1 MVIKRILRKYIMRN
15 LKCHTPLI
23 GMLILSFFSLFFL
36 SCTKDTDR
44 STIRIGSK
52 NFSEQFILAEI
63 MAQLIENRTTLKVER
78 IFNLGG
84 TMICHNALMNGE
96 IDLYPEYT
104 GTGLTAILQQDVIV
118 DPDEAYKI
126 VSREYRDA
134 YQLKWLQPFGFN
146 NTYALT
152 VRGSDARKKGW
163 TAISDLVSAGSEL
176 KAGFTAEF
184 IERSDG
190 YPGLKKKYDLSFQ
203 SVKDMDPGLMY
214 RAIAEKEVDVIS
226 AFATDGRIRA
236 YDLFPL
242 EDDSLFFPPYYAA
255 PVVRLDIEK
264 KYPDVEKVLLQIAGI
279 IDNSTMQQLNYAV
292 DEKKQSPEEVARKY
306 LRETGLISG
315 K

>member
-1 MVIKRILRKYIMRN
+1 MVIKKKSRKYIMRN

-23 GMLILSFFSLFFL
+23 GILILSFFSLFFL

-84 TMICHNALMNGE
+84 TMICHNALMNGD

-126 VSREYRDA
+126 VSRKYRDA

-163 TAISDLVSAGSEL
+163 IAISDLVSAGSEL
-176 KAGFTAEF
+176 KAGFTSEF

-226 AFATDGRIRA
+226 AFATDGRVRA

-255 PVVRLDIEK
+255 PVVRFDIVK
-264 KYPDVEKVLLQIAGI
+264 KYPDVEKVLLLIAGI

-292 DEKKQSPEEVARKY
+292 DEKKQLPEEVVRKY
-306 LRETGLISG
+306 LRETGLISE

>member
-1 MVIKRILRKYIMRN
+1 MRN

-23 GMLILSFFSLFFL
+23 GMLILSFLSLFFF

-126 VSREYRDA
+126 VSRKYRDV

-163 TAISDLVSAGSEL
+163 TTISDLVSAGSEL

-255 PVVRLDIEK
+255 PVVRLDIVK

-292 DEKKQSPEEVARKY
+292 DEKKQPPEEVARKY
-306 LRETGLISG
+306 LRETDLISG

>member
-1 MVIKRILRKYIMRN
+1 MVIKMILTKHIMRN

-23 GMLILSFFSLFFL
+23 GMLILSMFALLIL

-44 STIRIGSK
+44 TTIRIGSK

-63 MAQLIENRTTLKVER
+63 MAQLIENRTPLKVKR

-84 TMICHNALMNGE
+84 TMICHNALMNGK

-126 VSREYRDA
+126 VSRKYRDA
-134 YQLKWLQPFGFN
+134 YQLKWLKPFGFN
-146 NTYALT
+146 NTYALA

-163 TAISDLVSAGSEL
+163 TTISDLVSTGSKL

-226 AFATDGRIRA
+226 AFATDGRIKA
-236 YDLFPL
+236 YNLFPL

-255 PVVRLDIEK
+255 PVVRLDIVK
-264 KYPDVEKVLLQIAGI
+264 KYPDVEKVLHLIAGL

-292 DEKKQSPEEVARKY
+292 DVKKQSPEEVARKY
-306 LRETGLISG
+306 LRKAGLISG

>member
-1 MVIKRILRKYIMRN
+1 MRN

-23 GMLILSFFSLFFL
+23 GMLILSFLSLFFL
-36 SCTKDTDR
+36 SCKKDADR
-44 STIRIGSK
+44 STIQIGSK

-63 MAQLIENRTTLKVER
+63 MAQLIENRTTLKVKR

-84 TMICHNALMNGE
+84 TMICHDALMNGA

-104 GTGLTAILQQDVIV
+104 GTGLTAVLQQDVIV

-126 VSREYRDA
+126 VSRKYRDV

-152 VRGSDARKKGW
+152 VRGSDACKKGW
-163 TAISDLVSAGSEL
+163 TAISDLVSAGPEL

-226 AFATDGRIRA
+226 AFVTDGRIRA

-255 PVVRLDIEK
+255 PVVRLDIVK

-279 IDNSTMQQLNYAV
+279 IDNSTMQQLNYEV

-306 LRETGLISG
+306 LQKTGLISG

>member
-1 MVIKRILRKYIMRN
+1 MVIKRILREYIMRN
-15 LKCHTPLI
+15 LKCHTLLI

-36 SCTKDTDR
+36 SCTKDTDC

-52 NFSEQFILAEI
+52 SFSEQFILAEI

-126 VSREYRDA
+126 VSRKYHDA

-163 TAISDLVSAGSEL
+163 TAISDLVSAGSAL

-255 PVVRLDIEK
+255 PVVRLDIVK

-292 DEKKQSPEEVARKY
+292 DEKKQSPEEAARKY